1 MRSIVYCSL
10 LKSEIGDILITANTS
25 KLLGISFAEEVY
37 TINEN
42 EITRYVKKELEE
54 YLQGTRK
61 YFSFYDLDI
70 TGFQARVLE
79 EVAKIPYGRCMTYKQ
94 IAKRIGSPTSS
105 RAVARAIAANP
116 YLIIIPCHRVI
127 GSDGKLHGYQGG
139 IERKKY
145 LLLLE
150 RKYTEI
156 DTTC

>member
-61 YFSFYDLDI
+61 YFSFYDFDI
-70 TGFQARVLE
+70 TGVQARVLE